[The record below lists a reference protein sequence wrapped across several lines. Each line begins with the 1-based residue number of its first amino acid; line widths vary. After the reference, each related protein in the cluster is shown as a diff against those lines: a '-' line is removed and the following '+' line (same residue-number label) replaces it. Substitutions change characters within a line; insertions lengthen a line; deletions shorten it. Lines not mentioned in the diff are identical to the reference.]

1 MKRRRLNGV
10 YHQVRLLLKDIPN
23 WLIYDIEPDDVQQF
37 QQELQSPLLDAY
49 FCFRAN
55 RDQRIVISRQDIQV
69 ANFLCH
75 RAAYRQVNRTIPR
88 FEIYLRGNPTPYCD
102 ELGEVGDLELFP
114 GEAPI
119 DPDGF
124 LTFLDGDGEAVFLNP
139 DEVMLLTYTEEDA
152 RINVTTLLSAEGLF
166 TAENLRGRWGV
177 HVWQEPD
184 DEQWYANADFE
195 EDEEGTEAVYEF
207 DVLGPYATKSAA
219 VEAILADFESGRYSQ
234 YVTLIDDQM
243 DMNDLLNS
251 VGAT

>member
-1 MKRRRLNGV
+1 MKKRLLNRE
-10 YHQVRLLLKDIPN
+10 YHQVRLLMKGVPN

-37 QQELQSPLLDAY
+37 QQELRSPLSDTY
-49 FCFRAN
+49 FCFKAN
-55 RDQRIVISRQDIQV
+55 RDQRIVISRPDIQV

-102 ELGEVGDLELFP
+102 ELGEVGDLDLFP
-114 GEAPI
+114 SEAPI

-139 DEVMLLTYTEEDA
+139 DDVMLLTYTEEDA
-152 RINVTTLLSAEGLF
+152 RINVTTLLSAEGTF
-166 TAENLRGRWGV
+166 TTEELDGRWEV
-177 HVWQEPD
+177 LVWQEPD
-184 DEQWYANADFE
+184 DEQWYSNVVFT
-195 EDEEGTEAVYEF
+195 EDDESSEAVYEF
-207 DVLGPYATKSAA
+207 DVLGPYQTKSAA
-219 VEAILADFESGRYSQ
+219 VEAILADFESGRYSH

-251 VGAT
+251 VGET

>member
-1 MKRRRLNGV
+1 MNGV
-10 YHQVRLLLKDIPN
+10 PN
-23 WLIYDIEPDDVQQF
+23 WLIYDIEPDDVQRF
-37 QQELQSPLLDAY
+37 QQELQSPLPDTY

-55 RDQRIVISRQDIQV
+55 RNQRIVISRPDIQV

-75 RAAYRQVNRTIPR
+75 RAAYRQVNRTIPY

-102 ELGEVGDLELFP
+102 ELGEVGDLDLFP

-139 DEVMLLTYTEEDA
+139 DDVMLLTYTEEDA
-152 RINVTTLLSAEGLF
+152 RINVTTLLSAEGTF
-166 TAENLRGRWGV
+166 TTEELDGRWEML
-177 HVWQEPD
+177 VWQEPD
-184 DEQWYANADFE
+184 DEQWYSNVAFT
-195 EDEEGTEAVYEF
+195 EDVESSEAVYEF
-207 DVLGPYATKSAA
+207 NVLGPYKTKSAA
-219 VEAILADFESGRYSQ
+219 VEAILADFDSGRYSH

-251 VGAT
+251 IGET